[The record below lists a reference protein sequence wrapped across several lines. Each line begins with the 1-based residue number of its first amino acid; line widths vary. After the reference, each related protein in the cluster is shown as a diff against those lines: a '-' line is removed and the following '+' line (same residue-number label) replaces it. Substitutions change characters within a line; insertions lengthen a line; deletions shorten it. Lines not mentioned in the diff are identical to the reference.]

1 MKNNRFR
8 VLKKEIMSDW
18 DKLNIAAKIL
28 VIAGA
33 LIFMTSIFIA
43 FYDVP
48 SNQITR
54 DIEVIF
60 RSSVASIFG
69 FVLSSNLK
77 NSKVSQKNIEKYE
90 KALEHESC
98 DKISEKYNYCDGN
111 SIQLLIAFFICMVT
125 IISTGSVYVFKID
138 IDPATISQLRDLM
151 CTSIGFLLGESDI
164 RK

>member
-60 RSSVASIFG
+60 RSSVA
-69 FVLSSNLK
+69 
-77 NSKVSQKNIEKYE
+77 
-90 KALEHESC
+90 
-98 DKISEKYNYCDGN
+98 
-111 SIQLLIAFFICMVT
+111 
-125 IISTGSVYVFKID
+125 
-138 IDPATISQLRDLM
+138 
-151 CTSIGFLLGESDI
+151 
-164 RK
+164 